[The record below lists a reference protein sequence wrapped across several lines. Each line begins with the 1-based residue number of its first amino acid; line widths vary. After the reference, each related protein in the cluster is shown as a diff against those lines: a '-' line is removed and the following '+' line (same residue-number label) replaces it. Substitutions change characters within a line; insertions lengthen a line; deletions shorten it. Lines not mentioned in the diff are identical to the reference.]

1 MFEELINYILD
12 VALHHKAVKTAT
24 YKSRDLIN
32 QQNNNAYFQYIVE
45 DSVYSQ
51 FNANSNTFN
60 VSLNIDIL
68 GFVTSD
74 YTALKCQSEA
84 FQIGLET
91 IAYIQNDPLYQGIIS
106 IDNYS
111 FLTLSR
117 FTDDNASGQRLSL
130 DLTLINPV
138 DWCVLNDN
146 FDEEISAEKQQKMTL
161 SSTDECTN
169 NKTTKLKQTI
179 TLRPKK

>member
-32 QQNNNAYFQYIVE
+32 QQHNNAYFQFIIE
-45 DSVYSQ
+45 DSIYSQ
-51 FNANSNTFN
+51 FNANSNAFN
-60 VSLNIDIL
+60 VSLNINIL

-74 YTALKCQSEA
+74 YTALKCQSDA
-84 FQIGLET
+84 FQIGMEV
-91 IAYIQNDPLYQGIIS
+91 ISFIQNDPLYQSIIS
-106 IDNYS
+106 LDDYS

-130 DLTLINPV
+130 NLTLINPV
-138 DWCVLNDN
+138 DWCVLLDN
-146 FDEEISAEKQQKMTL
+146 FDEEISAEKQQIMTL

-169 NKTTKLKQTI
+169 NKTTRVKQTI
-179 TLRPKK
+179 TLKPKK